1 MEQVQVKVKKFLKSN
16 EVAIRLGIN
25 FFGESIKILIEYFK

>member
-1 MEQVQVKVKKFLKSN
+1 MGQMQNKIRKFLKTN
-16 EVAIRLGIN
+16 EVAIKLGIN